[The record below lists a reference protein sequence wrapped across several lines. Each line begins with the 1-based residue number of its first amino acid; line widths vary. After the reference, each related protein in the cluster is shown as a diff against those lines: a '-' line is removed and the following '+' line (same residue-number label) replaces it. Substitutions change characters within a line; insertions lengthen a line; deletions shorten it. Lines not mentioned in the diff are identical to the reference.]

1 MPIGKNAIK
10 RVINNGYSN
19 VKSEAPD
26 MENSEVREEKKPVP
40 KKAASKNPAPKA
52 ATSKTKTTSSR
63 TNPVPKAVVQLE
75 PQKPAVKKSDKK
87 TPELIENAAEKTVKP
102 SEPVKEKEGAVTSP
116 KKSLETEP
124 ELAPVKTLEKVAP
137 ENERSGEGYINLG
150 GALPYYL
157 L

>member
-26 MENSEVREEKKPVP
+26 MENSEVREEKKPAP

-75 PQKPAVKKSDKK
+75 PQKPAVKKNDKK

-102 SEPVKEKEGAVTSP
+102 SEPVKEKEAAVTLP
-116 KKSLETEP
+116 KKSMETEP

-137 ENERSGEGYINLG
+137 ENERSGEGYTNLG

>member
-26 MENSEVREEKKPVP
+26 MENSEVRVEKKPAN

-52 ATSKTKTTSSR
+52 ATSKTKTSSSR

-75 PQKPAVKKSDKK
+75 PQKPATKKSTKKPTELSESAAEIAVKQSEVAVKK
-87 TPELIENAAEKTVKP
+87 EAAV
-102 SEPVKEKEGAVTSP
+102 AAP
-116 KKSLETEP
+116 KKSMETEP
-124 ELAPVKTLEKVAP
+124 ELAPVRTLEKVV
-137 ENERSGEGYINLG
+137 EKNERSGEGYINLG